1 MLSVDKRTSS
11 RVKTLLLVTEKL
23 SLTLLS
29 TGEPTYW
36 STAHEEATDLLN
48 FALIKG
54 LNKSQI
60 KLSFSPDLNSDHSPV
75 MIDNFQ
81 IIALKYDIVTLWII

>member
-11 RVKTLLLVTEKL
+11 RIKTLLLVTEQ
-23 SLTLLS
+23 LTLTSLS

-48 FALIKG
+48 FALIRG

-60 KLSFSPDLNSDHSPV
+60 KLSSSPDLNSDHSPV

-81 IIALKYDIVTLWII
+81 IFALKYDIVTL

>member
-11 RVKTLLLVTEKL
+11 RVKTLLLVIEKL
-23 SLTLLS
+23 SLTPLS

-48 FALIKG
+48 FALIRG
-54 LNKSQI
+54 LNKS
-60 KLSFSPDLNSDHSPV
+60 
-75 MIDNFQ
+75 
-81 IIALKYDIVTLWII
+81 